1 MWPWHII
8 CYMLLCLRGRI
19 LSTGLVEGLG
29 RNSLRIVSLF
39 CRALSHNSTLS
50 STSLSGEISCF
61 KTEEWLWRNNLIEF
75 DTNIFPLNKILQTGH
90 ELQQKIHQHV
100 LNCMNFKCVNQNIQQ
115 GKFNCRQMISRVFQF
130 WYMETIGKRF
140 SQLSNRSSEFTQ
152 MCNLPTFYFWK
163 LRCWDMESPLN
174 FYARYSSFLEE
185 TTTKIK

>member
-1 MWPWHII
+1 MILYHASGEEFYPQPWWKF
-8 CYMLLCLRGRI
+8 L
-19 LSTGLVEGLG
+19 GL
-29 RNSLRIVSLF
+29 NSLRIVSLF

-75 DTNIFPLNKILQTGH
+75 DTNIFPLNKILQTVN
-90 ELQQKIHQHV
+90 ELKIKIPQH
-100 LNCMNFKCVNQNIQQ
+100 CMIFNCVNQNIQQ
-115 GKFNCRQMISRVFQF
+115 GKFNCRQMICSVFQF

-152 MCNLPTFYFWK
+152 MCNLPTFYISK
-163 LRCWDMESPLN
+163 LFSKMLGN